1 MARTNVQR
9 KVTRKDK
16 ITEDSKPVIKQKFY
30 EEREPVAIV
39 AKTEKQRQYL
49 KMLND
54 PSIQAIVVL
63 GLHGSGKSFL
73 AASVAADEY
82 RKGKIKKIIVARPY
96 VQTGKTSGAKPG
108 TSLEKLY
115 PYVRNILDTVKQRI
129 GAGAFEV
136 ALQDGLR
143 GDIEVQEV
151 ESIRG
156 RSFDLPSWLILD
168 ESQQTTE
175 DEMLA
180 IVTRVS
186 DKCKLILCG
195 DENQRDIK
203 GSSGLF
209 WFMEFAKRHNLS
221 NVGFINFDSPD
232 DIVRGGLVKEV
243 AIGLI
248 KDGKIKGNLGEQ
260 NA

>member
-1 MARTNVQR
+1 MTSTRRTQGKKLTRQQKQELGEQR
-9 KVTRKDK
+9 IIKDK
-16 ITEDSKPVIKQKFY
+16 FMQ
-30 EEREPVAIV
+30 EREPEALV
-39 AKTEKQRQYL
+39 AKTEKQKQYL

-54 PSIQAIVVL
+54 PSIQAICVL

-96 VQTGKTSGAKPG
+96 VQTGKSSGSKPG
-108 TSLEKLY
+108 SSLEKLY

-129 GAGAFEV
+129 GTGAFEI

-156 RSFDLPSWLILD
+156 RSFDLPSWLVID
-168 ESQQTTE
+168 EAQQTTE

-203 GSSGLF
+203 GSSGLH
-209 WFMEFAKRHNLS
+209 WFMDFAKRHNLS
-221 NVGFINFDSPD
+221 NVGFINFDSPE
-232 DIVRGGLVKEV
+232 DIVRGGFVKEV
-243 AIGLI
+243 AIGLM
-248 KDGKIKGNLGEQ
+248 KDGRIK
-260 NA
+260 